1 VYTAEALL
9 RDHDFFVQPAA
20 SAGQD
25 AVSLQSKVNELE
37 TEVARLREQLGKAKG
52 VNDIM
57 WETVVQKVVSHGKE
71 KESDKQSTG
80 AEDERRRKR
89 GRTDS

>member
-1 VYTAEALL
+1 
-9 RDHDFFVQPAA
+9 
-20 SAGQD
+20 
-25 AVSLQSKVNELE
+25 VNELE

-57 WETVVQKVVSHGKE
+57 WETVVQKVVGQGKE
-71 KESDKQSTG
+71 KEGDEKSG
-80 AEDERRRKR
+80 EDERRRKR

>member
-1 VYTAEALL
+1 
-9 RDHDFFVQPAA
+9 VQPAA

-52 VNDIM
+52 LNDVM
-57 WETVVQKVVSHGKE
+57 WETVVQKVVGQGKDA
-71 KESDKQSTG
+71 DKQG
-80 AEDERRRKR
+80 AGTEDERRRKR
-89 GRTDS
+89 GRTDA

>member
-1 VYTAEALL
+1 M
-9 RDHDFFVQPAA
+9 QPAG

-57 WETVVQKVVSHGKE
+57 WETVVQKVVGQGKE
-71 KESDKQSTG
+71 KEGDEKSG
-80 AEDERRRKR
+80 EDERRRKR